1 MIFFAEYGRVGIMNE
16 LILNAQIENLN
27 QVLEFVNRILEEEK
41 CLQYVQMEIDIA
53 VEELFVNIAHYAYA
67 PDIGCVS
74 IQVFVEE
81 KDVIIIF
88 KDNGIPYNPL
98 ARKDPDITLPL
109 EERRIGGL
117 GIYIVKQY
125 MDNVDYSYENGMN
138 VLRIKKN
145 IYERH

>member
-41 CLQYVQMEIDIA
+41 CLPYVQLEIDSA